1 MSVTAGLFSRKSRDH
16 SGATWGAAC
25 YPARSMALSA
35 DVVNRA
41 RGRLGTV
48 LNGKWRLDEIIGI
61 GGMATVYAAMHRNQ
75 KRAAVKML
83 HTELSIEETVR
94 TRFLREGYMANTV
107 DHPGAVMAFD
117 DDIAE
122 DGSAFLV
129 MELLEGETVQERLIR
144 EGALPLPDVLDIG
157 SQVLNVLVAAHEKG
171 IVHRDL
177 KPDNLFITKSGEIK
191 LLDFGIARVR
201 QLPIAGVSV
210 TATGLFMGTPAFMAP
225 EHARGLWNEVDG
237 QSDLWSLG
245 ATLFTLLTGAF
256 VHDSETPMD
265 TLVLAITKPAP
276 PVRDVLDTLPTEL
289 AQLVDKALAYHKED
303 RWKDAR
309 TMRKA
314 LRHTVVVLGFE
325 DRVLMKSK
333 LPPPVEEGLSD
344 AAISSNATVRSA
356 GSQPP
361 PPRTPSDRGQRPSG
375 ELSFPPRRSVTGVA
389 VSSDRKSQRTGF
401 MGLAVALISTALLLG
416 IIVWLARSND
426 GSTSRG
432 AVGGAAVLVPP
443 PAPAASETA
452 LTPAGAS
459 NENETAPGSMNTAP
473 LPEASAARRSVPT
486 HNSRPASSGTGS
498 TAKPSASA
506 SASPP
511 TAPSQRRNPFDL
523 RY

>member
-1 MSVTAGLFSRKSRDH
+1 
-16 SGATWGAAC
+16 
-25 YPARSMALSA
+25 MALSA

-41 RGRLGTV
+41 RSRLGTV

-107 DHPGAVMAFD
+107 DHPGAVMVFD

-129 MELLEGETVQERLIR
+129 MELLEGETVQEHLIKV
-144 EGALPLPDVLDIG
+144 GALPLGEVLDIG

-177 KPDNLFITKSGEIK
+177 KPDNLFITRSGEIK

-201 QLPIAGVSV
+201 QLPIVGVSV

-225 EHARGLWNEVDG
+225 EHARGMWNEVDG

-276 PVRDVLDTLPTEL
+276 LAREVLDTIPVEL
-289 AQLVDKALAYHKED
+289 AHVIDKALSYRKED
-303 RWKDAR
+303 RWANAR
-309 TMRKA
+309 AMRTA
-314 LRHTVVVLGFE
+314 LRNAIVALGYE
-325 DRVLMKSK
+325 EKVLMKSRM
-333 LPPPVEEGLSD
+333 PPPVDD
-344 AAISSNATVRSA
+344 APASPAVSSNATVRSA
-356 GSQPP
+356 QSQPP
-361 PPRTPSDRGQRPSG
+361 PPRTPSDRGTSQRPGG
-375 ELSFPPRRSVTGVA
+375 ELSVPPRRSVTGVA
-389 VSSDRKSQRTGF
+389 VTSDRGTHSTGW
-401 MGLAVALISTALLLG
+401 MGVVVALVSTAVLLG
-416 IIVWLARSND
+416 VIVWLARTDDS
-426 GSTSRG
+426 GSTGSRG
-432 AVGGAAVLVPP
+432 AVGGAAVLAQPPPSAASQMAIPPEKPAEVDHEPPAVAASSVPRAPEVSATSRRPVARPTRPPVPVTAASKPPGSSTVSPP
-443 PAPAASETA
+443 PAASQ
-452 LTPAGAS
+452 
-459 NENETAPGSMNTAP
+459 
-473 LPEASAARRSVPT
+473 
-486 HNSRPASSGTGS
+486 H
-498 TAKPSASA
+498 
-506 SASPP
+506 
-511 TAPSQRRNPFDL
+511 RNPYDL